1 LHQHSNTK
9 SKEGKIV
16 AYQLPKLPAP
26 NAYDIAEK
34 SRETMSWLQG
44 NVLVGYVSER
54 GPAWHYMDLGQ
65 GLPKGTHF
73 PGPIPATRVTK
84 LLDVR
89 LVKGT
94 AFVQYEDNNGERQVV
109 EDKENFPILNQ
120 DTGRIF
126 GYPKD
131 GYTIHPYLP
140 VLQGFINNIIDDD
153 SVGISS
159 AGLLRKGGVAFLQA
173 RLPETYEVQG
183 FGYVPYISAVT
194 SADRTKKTTYHTGIL
209 AEVCDNT
216 VNSSILAAY
225 TKVAYRHSKNSLQQ
239 VATVRERLGI
249 QLAEVGDKVAE
260 GIENLLSI
268 PVTSRQFGR
277 WLDKMVPLLNEDGT
291 PKVKNGLTIAEKRR
305 ERLSE
310 LWTTDEKA
318 SKWTGTAFGVL
329 QVANTDDTWNGL
341 VRGSDGGR
349 MERNFEH
356 AMLGKTAENDAR
368 ALTALSEVLRKK
380 LVAA

>member
-1 LHQHSNTK
+1 MT
-9 SKEGKIV
+9 
-16 AYQLPKLPAP
+16 YQLPALPAP
-26 NAYDIAEK
+26 NAYDVAEK
-34 SRETMSWLQG
+34 SRETLRWLQE
-44 NVLVGYVSER
+44 NVLVGYTDER
-54 GPAWHYMDLGQ
+54 GPAWHYVDLGQ

-73 PGPIPATRVTK
+73 PGPVPATKVTK

-94 AFVQYEDNNGERQVV
+94 AFVQYEDRSGERQVV
-109 EDKENFPILNQ
+109 QDPDNFPIVNQ
-120 DTGRIF
+120 DTGQIF

-140 VLQGFINNIIDDD
+140 VLQGFINNITDDE

-159 AGLLRKGGVAFLQA
+159 AGLLRRGGVAFLQA

-183 FGYVPYISAVT
+183 FGYVPYISALT
-194 SADRTKKTTYHTGIL
+194 SADRTRKTTFHTGIL

-216 VNSSILAAY
+216 VDASVLAAY
-225 TKVAYRHSKNSLQQ
+225 TKVAVRHSKNSLP
-239 VATVRERLGI
+239 TVSALREGLGI
-249 QLAEVGDKVAE
+249 QLAQVGDAVAE
-260 GIENLLSI
+260 GIENLLKI
-268 PVTSRQFGR
+268 DVTNRQFGR
-277 WLDKMVPLLNEDGT
+277 WLDKMVPLLNDDGT

-305 ERLSE
+305 ERLSD
-310 LWTTDEKA
+310 LWVSDPKA
-318 SKWTGTAFGVL
+318 AKWNGTAFGVL
-329 QVANTDDTWNGL
+329 QVANTDDTWNGMI
-341 VRGSDGGR
+341 RGSDGGR

-356 AMLGKTAENDAR
+356 AMLGKTAESDAR